1 MLREGE
7 KGDELE
13 YEVMSLNI
21 ENKLR
26 EIAKE
31 RCREL
36 RKNQT
41 SSEEILWKVIRNRSF
56 FGKKFYRQYPL
67 FFDYLGKE
75 TFYIA
80 DFYCHEEKLVIEID
94 GKIHE
99 KQKRKDKLRT
109 DVINTLGIEVM
120 RFKSEDLENKLDEV
134 LMRLKKEINVCHISK
149 EEFYPVK

>member
-1 MLREGE
+1 MIKLNSTPSPFSCACPPLAEREEE

-13 YEVMSLNI
+13 YEVMNLNI

-56 FGKKFYRQYPL
+56 LRKKFYRQYPL

-99 KQKRKDKLRT
+99 KQKRKVAHRC
-109 DVINTLGIEVM
+109 N
-120 RFKSEDLENKLDEV
+120 
-134 LMRLKKEINVCHISK
+134 
-149 EEFYPVK
+149 